1 MSIIF
6 GNPVDD
12 IYLAITLVLVGIF
25 LFVGHWRLMG
35 HREKKD
41 KEYLEAQNLDRWMHQ
56 FALKIMR
63 RTNWHV
69 EIDNKVFRIYPPA
82 KFVDEPIEDSEGRRR
97 FVNVEVDTK
106 PILKELFFEPRD
118 TTSAQVRVTTRNGDS
133 RTLDELCNQLYLQYP
148 NYFTG
153 LPGKDEITQ

>member
-1 MSIIF
+1 MSVIF
-6 GNPVDD
+6 GNPADD
-12 IYLAITLVLVGIF
+12 TYLAVTLSLIGIALVL
-25 LFVGHWRLMG
+25 GHLRLMK

-41 KEYLEAQNLDRWMHQ
+41 KEYLEAQNLDKWMHQ

-69 EIDNKVFRIYPPA
+69 EIDNNVFRISPPV
-82 KFVDEPIEDSEGRRR
+82 KFADEPIEDSEGRRR

-118 TTSAQVRVTTRNGDS
+118 TTSAQVRVTTRDGDS
-133 RTLDELCNQLYLQYP
+133 RTLDDLCDQLYLQYP
-148 NYFTG
+148 NYFTR